1 MLKID
6 GNEPVEA
13 LIQIQIAV
21 PAQVARLNDAGWA
34 DYMWDSYDA
43 EAVHWERKQWGE
55 ITNGMD
61 RVEDQI
67 RREKKA
73 HPKARL
79 GLIVEGVATP
89 SIMGTQLWSMSKNK
103 DVIYKSR
110 EQQVRYSMV
119 SAWLYQVQKFVE
131 VVYTSDFKATCSM
144 LVAMYQSDQKEE
156 HTTFARYLKTMDWH
170 ENPQVR
176 KLMALGDGV
185 GIGEVKAKALI
196 ARFGTLHNIL
206 MSSPQEL
213 ALTDGIGK
221 VLALK
226 LLRSVGRPDV

>member
-21 PAQVARLNDAGWA
+21 PAQVARLNDEGWA
-34 DYMWDSYDA
+34 DYMWDSVD

-73 HPKARL
+73 HPNARL

-89 SIMGTQLWSMSKNK
+89 SIMGTQLWSLSKNK

-119 SAWLYQVQKFVE
+119 AAWLYQVQKFVE
-131 VVYTSDFKATCSM
+131 VIYTSDFKATCQM
-144 LVAMYQSDQKEE
+144 LVSMYQSDQKEE
-156 HTTFARYLKTMDWH
+156 HTTFARYLKTMDWSP
-170 ENPQVR
+170 NPQVK
-176 KLMALGDGV
+176 KLMALGDGI
-185 GIGEVKAKALI
+185 GIGAVKAEALI
-196 ARFGTLHNIL
+196 RRYGTIHNIL
-206 MSSPQEL
+206 MASPQEL